1 MVFFGLLCSYH
12 PTICFPASKCH
23 VLVPTLILLILVGL
37 CLKQNLFTV
46 VSVGFGE
53 GAKLNVYVQSV
64 IIFRA
69 SIFTKAVN
77 RLIIAY
83 CESYRRNKHG
93 AKTITR
99 QEDSDL
105 GNTVVSLKYALCS
118 CVEKDRTG
126 TCMEPKMVRKPLW
139 RTGERGSG
147 LESDGCRA
155 GRTETGCN
163 L

>member
-1 MVFFGLLCSYH
+1 MVFFYLLCSCH

-23 VLVPTLILLILVGL
+23 ALVPTLILLILVGL

-53 GAKLNVYVQSV
+53 GVKLNVYVKSV

-77 RLIIAY
+77 RLIIAL

-99 QEDSDL
+99 QKDSDL
-105 GNTVVSLKYALCS
+105 RNTDVFLKYAPC
-118 CVEKDRTG
+118 CCIKKDHTG
-126 TCMEPKMVRKPLW
+126 TCMEPKTVRKPLW
-139 RTGERGSG
+139 RTGEWGVDWKVMAVE
-147 LESDGCRA
+147 LEG
-155 GRTETGCN
+155 
-163 L
+163 